1 MNAQLKPTAMNVL
14 TTGSNASATIIN
26 DLVSRMNG
34 QDGGAMKEEQK
45 AAFSKWLERHSNS
58 TASADSLNQST
69 KVVPAQV
76 KASVAAQQLTQRVHF
91 EAHHADKP
99 ANPAVARRNE
109 QPAAKPQVT
118 KAPNKDQTS
127 AASKADRAEEAPRE
141 EADSDEVH
149 FATAMGEGSAVV
161 RELQP
166 PQDIQRGDPAS
177 MMAWLNGLAQS
188 DAKLAL
194 AQADAK
200 EAGLGKSEGRD
211 GNNASVAALQAF
223 LSGRGGVDAAH
234 LGQGKAEANGGIDI
248 GGWQAAQSMAQ
259 LSLQSALQGETRTEG
274 LGTDPLAGLAAAQT
288 QQLTR
293 SETGANVGKHVTE
306 TLSTPVT
313 SPQFADELADKVRLF
328 VSKAQDDGPMTA
340 ELHLNPAE
348 MGPINV
354 RIAID
359 GQTAQVDFAAAAQE
373 TRKAIEA
380 SLSML
385 SSKLDEVG
393 LSLTGGGVSS
403 QTPQQ
408 GFNQSFGQSDGSSR
422 GAGETRINR
431 VGEMSEEPMG
441 RPISVARLT
450 QKGGLDLY
458 A

>member
-1 MNAQLKPTAMNVL
+1 MNAQLKPTAMNAL
-14 TTGSNASATIIN
+14 TTGSNASANIIN

-34 QDGGAMKEEQK
+34 QEGGAMKEEQK
-45 AAFSKWLERHSNS
+45 AAFSKWLERHSSS
-58 TASADSLNQST
+58 TASADAPNQAN
-69 KVVPAQV
+69 KAVQAQV
-76 KASVAAQQLTQRVHF
+76 KAPVQQAAQRAHVEAQRTEPHT
-91 EAHHADKP
+91 DKP
-99 ANPAVARRNE
+99 ANANAARRNE
-109 QPAAKPQVT
+109 QAAAKPQAA
-118 KAPNKDQTS
+118 KAQNKDQAS
-127 AASKADRAEEAPRE
+127 AANKADRADEAQRE

-149 FATAMGEGSAVV
+149 FATALGEGSAVV

-166 PQDIQRGDPAS
+166 PQDIPRGDPAS

-223 LSGRGGVDAAH
+223 LAGRGGVDAAQM
-234 LGQGKAEANGGIDI
+234 GQGKAGALDI

-259 LSLQSALQGETRTEG
+259 LSLQSALQGEG
-274 LGTDPLAGLAAAQT
+274 KSDALGMDPLAGLAAAQT
-288 QQLTR
+288 QQLGR
-293 SETGANVGKHVTE
+293 PEGGVQGGSHVSE

-313 SPQFADELADKVRLF
+313 SPQFADELADKVRMF
-328 VSKAQDDGPMTA
+328 VSKVQDDGPMTA

-354 RIAID
+354 RIAVD
-359 GQTAQVDFAAAAQE
+359 GQNAQVDFAAAAQE

-380 SLSML
+380 SLAQL
-385 SSKLDEVG
+385 SSALDEVG

-408 GFNQSFGQSDGSSR
+408 SFGQSFGQSDGSSR
-422 GAGETRINR
+422 GGGETRIGR
-431 VGEMSEEPMG
+431 AGEMSEEPMG
-441 RPISVARLT
+441 RPVSVARLT